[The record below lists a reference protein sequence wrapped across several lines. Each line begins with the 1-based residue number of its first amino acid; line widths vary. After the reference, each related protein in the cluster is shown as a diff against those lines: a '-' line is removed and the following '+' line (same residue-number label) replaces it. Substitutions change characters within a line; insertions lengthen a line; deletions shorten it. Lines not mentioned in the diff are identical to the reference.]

1 MSPICRSYRLAN
13 RATGARKTLPV
24 RAHALGVAAIAW
36 AVIVGAVGAA
46 APASAQLIYTQIPE
60 PGDTFANAC
69 ERTPL
74 HAAPNGYANVVGTAA
89 FKQTFKV
96 VGVTEKYLLPKSMRY
111 STTHGDA
118 EDAWAR
124 QRGKI
129 EHDPRDFFPAWVE
142 VETDDGT
149 AFISMRC
156 MVSPEFAKQQTFEDA
171 ERKFEQAAIAD
182 GGKGFQL
189 KPASG
194 GSGKGLSGQLAAFG
208 EDRDA
213 VEALLA
219 RANVNPQAGYKDFR
233 RAGGLGEFA
242 PAIDDPDLRAKPARD
257 VKRAPEGGAAGAG
270 AAVND
275 AFNNLFGN

>member
-1 MSPICRSYRLAN
+1 M
-13 RATGARKTLPV
+13 
-24 RAHALGVAAIAW
+24 RAHALGVAAVAW

-69 ERTPL
+69 EQTPL
-74 HAAPNGYANVVGTAA
+74 HAAPNGYAEVVGTAA

-96 VGVTEKYLLPKSMRY
+96 VAVTEKYLLPKSMRY
-111 STTHGDA
+111 STTHGST
-118 EDAWAR
+118 EDAWDR
-124 QRGKI
+124 QRGRV

-149 AFISMRC
+149 AFVTMRC
-156 MVSPEFAKQQTFEDA
+156 MVTPEFAEQQTIEDA
-171 ERKFEQAAIAD
+171 ERKFEQAAIAE

-194 GSGKGLSGQLAAFG
+194 GSGKGLSGQLAALG

-213 VEALLA
+213 VAALLA
-219 RANVNPQAGYKDFR
+219 RGNVNPQVSYKDFR

-242 PAIDDPDLRAKPARD
+242 PAINDPDLRAKPARD

-275 AFNNLFGN
+275 AFNSLFGN